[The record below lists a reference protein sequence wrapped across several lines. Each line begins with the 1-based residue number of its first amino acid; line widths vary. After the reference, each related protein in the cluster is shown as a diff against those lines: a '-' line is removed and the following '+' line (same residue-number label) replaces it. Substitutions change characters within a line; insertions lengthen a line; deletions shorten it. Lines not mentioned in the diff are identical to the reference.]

1 MLQSNYKALIRNL
14 REQSISFILNFDISS
29 ISWIKASGIAS
40 ILIKPR
46 SEHQIIESIRLCK
59 MLEMEYLIIGAL
71 SNTIF
76 RSGVIHTVLI
86 QTTNVIDMN
95 IDQNCDKDS
104 SKVYFSTGAF
114 LASAESKLNKS
125 KLTTFT
131 SLVGIPATVGGA
143 IVMNAGSYGV
153 QIQDIV
159 LTVRFVDTSKQE
171 LHAQEVSD
179 HEYFQF
185 SYRSSI
191 FKMNENLVVLG
202 ATFKTQSLSQ
212 KHKERAKYVSIHR
225 KSLQEN
231 KLPNLGSN
239 FATKNIYLEPI
250 RHRKLAI
257 IGSYV
262 FRALIK
268 ISRLTKA
275 TNFLTHISYIQCH
288 SFLLLIGLY
297 KYRRYFSRKSANC
310 IINPD
315 NSSSDKIISLLK
327 LYDSR
332 VGCKIENIIY
342 DKIL

>member
-1 MLQSNYKALIRNL
+1 MAYK
-14 REQSISFILNFDISS
+14 F
-29 ISWIKASGIAS
+29 
-40 ILIKPR
+40 
-46 SEHQIIESIRLCK
+46 
-59 MLEMEYLIIGAL
+59 
-71 SNTIF
+71 
-76 RSGVIHTVLI
+76 
-86 QTTNVIDMN
+86 
-95 IDQNCDKDS
+95 
-104 SKVYFSTGAF
+104 
-114 LASAESKLNKS
+114 
-125 KLTTFT
+125 
-131 SLVGIPATVGGA
+131 
-143 IVMNAGSYGV
+143 
-153 QIQDIV
+153 DIV